1 MSVTFLVTASASATY
16 LSSARAIVLG
26 RFTRQQDAAAAVLV
40 ARAAARE
47 IPDWHVSY
55 AVLNDALVED
65 TYEALKAD
73 EALKLAD
80 VWIQRLKTEDP
91 TRGPPPPLLEGS
103 DSDDESDGEPPGLM
117 SDSDDESD
125 GEPPELVSDAE

>member
-1 MSVTFLVTASASATY
+1 MSVTYLVTASASASY
-16 LSSARAIVLG
+16 ISSARAIVLG

-65 TYEALKAD
+65 TYEVLNAEQA
-73 EALKLAD
+73 ATLAN

-91 TRGPPPPLLEGS
+91 NSGPPPLLEGS
-103 DSDDESDGEPPGLM
+103 DSDDESDGEPPALM
-117 SDSDDESD
+117 SDGDD
-125 GEPPELVSDAE
+125 